1 MDPPPAPK
9 HEVVLRS
16 ARDADSAGVIA
27 LIAAV
32 FAEYPGCVLD
42 VDREEPELR
51 SPASSFDGF
60 WVLETDAPEPYDRL
74 EPESRKGVGQ
84 APLVTGAEC
93 SPRIVGCIGLGLHG
107 PGQVEL
113 KKLYLA
119 RELRGRGLGA
129 RLVAHL
135 EREAQRRGATHIEL
149 WTDTRF
155 TTAHAVYRRLG
166 YTPTGAQRELHDL
179 SATVE
184 DQYLKALGSHALG
197 D

>member
-1 MDPPPAPK
+1 MDPAPAAM

-16 ARDADSAGVIA
+16 ARDEDSAGVIT
-27 LIAAV
+27 LITAV

-42 VDREEPELR
+42 VDLEEPELR
-51 SPASSFDGF
+51 APASSFDGF
-60 WVLETDAPEPYDRL
+60 WVLETIVSDP
-74 EPESRKGVGQ
+74 
-84 APLVTGAEC
+84 GA
-93 SPRIVGCIGLGLHG
+93 SAHGGARIVGCIGLGLHG
-107 PGQVEL
+107 AGPAEL

-129 RLVAHL
+129 RLVAHV
-135 EREAQRRGATHIEL
+135 EREALRRGATRIEL

-179 SATVE
+179 SATLE
-184 DQYLKALGSHALG
+184 DHYTKALGGGGTEPAQPPPLP
-197 D
+197 

>member
-1 MDPPPAPK
+1 MDPLPAAK
-9 HEVVLRS
+9 HQVVLRP
-16 ARDADSAGVIA
+16 ARDEDSTGVIA

-42 VDREEPELR
+42 VDLEEPELR
-51 SPASSFDGF
+51 APASSFDGF
-60 WVLETDAPEPYDRL
+60 WVLETEAPPPGD
-74 EPESRKGVGQ
+74 
-84 APLVTGAEC
+84 GATRSPGGSVC
-93 SPRIVGCIGLGLHG
+93 VPRIVGCIGLGLHG
-107 PGQVEL
+107 RGPAEL

-129 RLVAHL
+129 RLVAHVEL
-135 EREAQRRGATHIEL
+135 EARRRGATHIEL

-166 YTPTGAQRELHDL
+166 YSATGAQRELHDL

-184 DQYLKALGSHALG
+184 DHYTKALEQ
-197 D
+197 

>member
-1 MDPPPAPK
+1 MDPPPATM
-9 HEVVLRS
+9 HDVRLRS
-16 ARDADSAGVIA
+16 ARDDDSAGVIA
-27 LIAAV
+27 LIGAV

-51 SPASSFDGF
+51 APASSFDAF
-60 WVLETDAPEPYDRL
+60 WVLETHAAAPSQGRELPHARAASPSHD
-74 EPESRKGVGQ
+74 G
-84 APLVTGAEC
+84 
-93 SPRIVGCIGLGLHG
+93 PRIVGCIGLGLHG
-107 PGQVEL
+107 AGPAEL

-129 RLVAHL
+129 RLVAHV
-135 EREAQRRGATHIEL
+135 EAEALRRGATHIEL

-184 DQYLKALGSHALG
+184 DHYVKALGG
-197 D
+197 

>member
-1 MDPPPAPK
+1 MSHDVA
-9 HEVVLRS
+9 LRR
-16 ARDADSAGVIA
+16 ARDDDSEGVIA

-51 SPASSFDGF
+51 APATSFDRF
-60 WVLETDAPEPYDRL
+60 WVLEAP
-74 EPESRKGVGQ
+74 
-84 APLVTGAEC
+84 
-93 SPRIVGCIGLGLHG
+93 PRHPGGPPPIVGCVGLGLHG
-107 PGQVEL
+107 TAPAEL

-129 RLVAHL
+129 LLVATV
-135 EREAQRRGATHIEL
+135 EDEARRHGAGSIEL

-155 TTAHAVYRRLG
+155 TRAHALYRRLG
-166 YTPTGAQRELHDL
+166 YVPTGAQRELHDL

-184 DQYLKALGSHALG
+184 DHYVKVLASGIH
-197 D
+197 